1 MKRWYVLLGLA
12 LVLFVSG
19 TGLAQTPPAPKNLTA
34 ELVPT
39 SVPVVKLQWEVP
51 PVMSMMRIFYKVNRS
66 IDDSLHFDPLDVT
79 DGGFYYDHRVEGGH
93 TYFYTVSAFWF
104 IDSSVV
110 EGPPSNI
117 AWVTIGPPV
126 PHPHGIVQGTV
137 TDSVS
142 GQPLPFVHILFYR
155 KFAGWTWFRQ
165 TWTDLNG
172 KYAAI
177 LDTGTYLV
185 KAQPMFFAGWWM
197 FPISIYQPEWFD
209 DAMDI
214 AHATPVGVADSSVF
228 TADFDLLRVPPPV
241 PAKVSGTVTDTSGTP
256 VKGALV
262 VFFRPMGEIPMM
274 TSGGMELP
282 GQDEENFDFDDLG
295 RLGGVLRKT
304 LTDSLGHYSI
314 SLLAGR
320 SYIAMAVK
328 RGFLPQFFDHKADP
342 RDADVIKLGGDT
354 TGIDFSLTPRPI
366 VVNSIAG
373 MVRDSSGTGVASR
386 IVLIPLGHGLGV
398 RFGSTDSMGQY
409 LISGVRAGSYFVL
422 AIPLRDYAPAFYK
435 AGAYGVMQWQQ
446 ADTVS
451 ISGVMTG
458 IDIGV
463 VPFGGS
469 GAATVSGIVQS
480 QGTGLTGVAVFATDA
495 SGSVIG
501 YALTDNTG
509 AFTITGVPTGSISL
523 LANREGYTTGQGS
536 VNVGPTDYILSAG
549 NITLD
554 PTTVLSVGGPG
565 AVPFTYALDQNY
577 PNPFNPSTKI
587 SFSVATVSNVRLT
600 VFNVLG
606 QEVATLVSGVLPAG
620 RYDATWQG
628 KDNAGHTVSS
638 GVYFYRFE
646 ASSVAGG
653 NTFADTRKMVLLK

>member
-12 LVLFVSG
+12 LVLVVCG
-19 TGLAQTPPAPKNLTA
+19 TGFAQSPPAPRDLTA
-34 ELVPT
+34 EVVPV
-39 SVPVVKLQWEVP
+39 SVPLVKLQWVAP
-51 PVMSMMRIFYKVNRS
+51 STMSMMRIFYKINRS
-66 IDDSLHFDPLDVT
+66 VDDSVHFEALDVT
-79 DGGFYYDHRVEGGH
+79 DEAVYYDHHVEGGH
-93 TYFYTVSAFWF
+93 TYFYAVSAFWF
-104 IDSSVV
+104 IDSSAV

-117 AWVTIGPPV
+117 AWATIGPPS
-126 PHPHGIVQGTV
+126 PHAQGIIKGTV

-142 GQPLPFVHILFYR
+142 GQPLPFVHIVFYR
-155 KFAGWTWFRQ
+155 KFTGWTWFRQ
-165 TWTDLNG
+165 TWTDVNG
-172 KYAAI
+172 NYSAV
-177 LDTGTYLV
+177 LDTGTYKI
-185 KAQPMFFAGWWM
+185 KAQPMFFEGWWM

-214 AHATPVGVADSSVF
+214 AHATPVGVMDSSVF
-228 TADFDLLRVPPPV
+228 TANFDLMRVPPPV

-256 VKGALV
+256 LKDALV
-262 VFFRPMGEIPMM
+262 VFFRPMGDVPPLIN
-274 TSGGMELP
+274 SGMELP
-282 GQDEENFDFDDLG
+282 GQDEDNIDIDDLG
-295 RLGGVLRKT
+295 RLGGVLR
-304 LTDSLGHYSI
+304 LAMTDSLGRYSI
-314 SLLAGR
+314 ELLEGR

-328 RGFLPQFFDHKADP
+328 KGFLPQFFDHKADP
-342 RDADVIKLGGDT
+342 RDANLIMLSGDT
-354 TGIDFSLTPRPI
+354 TGISFSLMPRPS
-366 VVNSIAG
+366 VLNSIAG
-373 MVRDSSGTGVASR
+373 MVRDSAGTGVASR
-386 IVLIPLGHGLGV
+386 IVLIPLDHAREA
-398 RFGSTDSMGQY
+398 RFGSTDSTGKY
-409 LISGVRAGSYFVL
+409 LISHVRAGSYFVL
-422 AIPLRDYAPAFYK
+422 AIPLREFAPAFYK
-435 AGAYGVMQWQQ
+435 AGAYGVQQWQQ

-451 ISGVMTG
+451 ISGVVTG

-463 VPFGGS
+463 VSFGGS
-469 GAATVSGIVQS
+469 GAAAVNGIVQS
-480 QGTGLTGVAVFATDA
+480 QGTGLTGVVVFATDA
-495 SGSVIG
+495 SGSVVG

-523 LANREGYTTGQGS
+523 VANREGFTTGQGT
-536 VNVGPTDYILSAG
+536 VNVGPTDYVLSAG
-549 NITLD
+549 NIRLD